1 MTKLENIKMRKN
13 LLSIAF
19 IFLFTISS
27 FSQIEMGKIEKAVE
41 KENKIAFPA
50 YDNLENFINH
60 SDYYRAKTTKIL
72 ESGSGKNPFDEK
84 ECEEKEYY
92 KRYNGLNIYYPSFSN
107 DYKKNSIQFLPC
119 SLLNST
125 SRFFSVSPM
134 YLLTTCERSTWYI
147 SIP

>member
-1 MTKLENIKMRKN
+1 MRKN

-72 ESGSGKNPFDEK
+72 ESAIAAPAYMGESNPAAAI
-84 ECEEKEYY
+84 
-92 KRYNGLNIYYPSFSN
+92 G
-107 DYKKNSIQFLPC
+107 
-119 SLLNST
+119 
-125 SRFFSVSPM
+125 
-134 YLLTTCERSTWYI
+134 
-147 SIP
+147 IPIAL